1 MPDQAPSLFL
11 LYVPATAA
19 AGLAGA
25 VRRDVA
31 ARPLRATFASVDTA
45 ALSEREAQA
54 ALSGEQQQRPV
65 PLGRG
70 SGTGAAPRVH
80 EGKAGRARQRSLRQ
94 PVAGSPCAC
103 AGSVRGPVSV
113 PPAGPAHAPRSR
125 SEPSD
130 TAGAPR
136 MRSGRAPGLPALAVG
151 RGQGCQPGL
160 RRTGR
165 WAARPQ
171 REALLGRAGGREALT
186 TAAGGRE

>member
-1 MPDQAPSLFL
+1 M
-11 LYVPATAA
+11 
-19 AGLAGA
+19 
-25 VRRDVA
+25 A

-45 ALSEREAQA
+45 APSEREAQA
-54 ALSGEQQQRPV
+54 ALSGEQQQRPA

-70 SGTGAAPRVH
+70 SGTGATPRVH